1 MQGPPHQVQDRDPS
15 SLRFAGAS
23 PSERGRLRSARLQ
36 TCASTGSERQA
47 AKPREF
53 EREIEEV
60 AEIEAFMVTLTVR
73 RRMNVSKRLRRVR
86 THTISSISSAS
97 SISL

>member
-1 MQGPPHQVQDRDPS
+1 
-15 SLRFAGAS
+15 
-23 PSERGRLRSARLQ
+23 LRSARLQ